1 MRRSSSVVKHAKP
14 ERLYRRGWIYIYG
27 QPINSTWFDVC
38 FGQFPTCL
46 EPVDYAGFMLKP
58 NRFFDANPAHD
69 LPVEKNARSVD
80 ERAAA
85 GTNGCRH

>member
-1 MRRSSSVVKHAKP
+1 
-14 ERLYRRGWIYIYG
+14 
-27 QPINSTWFDVC
+27 
-38 FGQFPTCL
+38 
-46 EPVDYAGFMLKP
+46 MLKP